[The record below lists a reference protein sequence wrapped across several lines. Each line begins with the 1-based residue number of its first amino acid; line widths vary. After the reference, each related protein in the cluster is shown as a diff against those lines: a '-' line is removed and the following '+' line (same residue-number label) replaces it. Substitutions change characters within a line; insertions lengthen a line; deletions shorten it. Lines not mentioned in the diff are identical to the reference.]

1 MEKGAKDMGRLRKAP
16 DTRIR
21 KAYKSNF
28 LSTIV
33 RDYQLWLMILPA
45 IIVIFIFNYIPMYG
59 IQLAFRDYDFT
70 KGITGG
76 DWAGLKYFKQ
86 YFESPMF
93 WPTVRNT
100 FTIAATSIVCGFPA
114 PILLAL
120 ILNQLRSQ
128 KTKKALQ
135 TTVYMPHF
143 ISTVVMVAMIN
154 IMLSP
159 RTGLISKVLKS
170 IGIVNP
176 DTNLLGSTKTFVP
189 VYVISGIWQH
199 CGWDS
204 IIYFAALSAVDQEL
218 YDACKIDGA
227 NRIQTIRHIEIPA
240 LLPTIII
247 LLILNMGNVL
257 NVGFEKVFLMQN
269 SLNLPVSEVIS
280 TYVYKI
286 GIQSHQISF
295 GAAVG
300 LFNTTV
306 NFVFLILTNVISK
319 KYADISLW

>member
-1 MEKGAKDMGRLRKAP
+1 MSSIERSLNVKAQPARK
-16 DTRIR
+16 R
-21 KAYKSNF
+21 SF
-28 LSTIV
+28 LSALV

-59 IQLAFRDYDFT
+59 VQLAFRDFDFT

-76 DWAGLKYFKQ
+76 KWAGLKYFKQ
-86 YFESPMF
+86 FFNSPMF
-93 WPTVRNT
+93 WPTIVNT
-100 FTIAATSIVCGFPA
+100 FRIAATNIIFGFPA

-120 ILNQLRSQ
+120 ILHQLRNQ
-128 KTKKALQ
+128 RIKEGLQ
-135 TTVYMPHF
+135 TVVYMPHF

-159 RTGLISKVLKS
+159 RTGLVSNLLKS
-170 IGIVNP
+170 IGLVHP

-189 VYVISGIWQH
+189 VYVLTEIWQH
-199 CGWDS
+199 CGWNS
-204 IIYFAALSAVDQEL
+204 IIYFAALSTVDQEL

-227 NRIQTIRHIEIPA
+227 NRLQTIRHIEIPA
-240 LLPTIII
+240 LVPTIVI

-286 GIQSHQISF
+286 GLISNQFSF
-295 GAAVG
+295 GSAVG
-300 LFNTTV
+300 LFNTLV
-306 NFVFLILTNVISK
+306 NFVFLILTNVIAK
-319 KYADISLW
+319 RLADISLW

>member
-1 MEKGAKDMGRLRKAP
+1 MSSIERSLNVKAKPARK
-16 DTRIR
+16 R
-21 KAYKSNF
+21 SF
-28 LSTIV
+28 LSALV
-33 RDYQLWLMILPA
+33 SDYQLWLMILPA

-59 IQLAFRDYDFT
+59 VQLAFRDFDFT

-76 DWAGLKYFKQ
+76 KWAGLKYFKQ
-86 YFESPMF
+86 FFNSPMF
-93 WPTVRNT
+93 WPTIVNT
-100 FTIAATSIVCGFPA
+100 FRVAASSIIFGFPA

-120 ILNQLRSQ
+120 ILHQLRNQ
-128 KTKKALQ
+128 RIKEGLQ
-135 TTVYMPHF
+135 TVVYMPHF

-159 RTGLISKVLKS
+159 RTGLVSNLLKS
-170 IGIVNP
+170 IGLVQP

-189 VYVISGIWQH
+189 VYVLTEIWQH
-199 CGWDS
+199 CGWNS
-204 IIYFAALSAVDQEL
+204 IIYFAALSTVDQEL

-227 NRIQTIRHIEIPA
+227 NRLQTVRHIEIPA
-240 LLPTIII
+240 LVPTIVI

-286 GIQSHQISF
+286 GLISNQFSF
-295 GAAVG
+295 GSAVG
-300 LFNTTV
+300 LFNTLV
-306 NFVFLILTNVISK
+306 NFVFLILTNVIAK
-319 KYADISLW
+319 RLADISLW

>member
-1 MEKGAKDMGRLRKAP
+1 MSSIERSLNVKAKPARK
-16 DTRIR
+16 R
-21 KAYKSNF
+21 SF
-28 LSTIV
+28 LSALV
-33 RDYQLWLMILPA
+33 SDYQLWLMILPA

-59 IQLAFRDYDFT
+59 VQLAFRDFDFT

-76 DWAGLKYFKQ
+76 KWAGLKYFKQ
-86 YFESPMF
+86 FFNSPMF
-93 WPTVRNT
+93 WPTIVNT
-100 FTIAATSIVCGFPA
+100 FRIAATNIFFGFPA

-120 ILNQLRSQ
+120 ILHQLRNQ
-128 KTKKALQ
+128 RIKEGLQ
-135 TTVYMPHF
+135 TVVYMPHF

-159 RTGLISKVLKS
+159 RTGLVSNLLKS
-170 IGIVNP
+170 IGLVQP

-189 VYVISGIWQH
+189 VYVLTEIWQH
-199 CGWDS
+199 CGWNS
-204 IIYFAALSAVDQEL
+204 IIYFAALSTVDQEL

-227 NRIQTIRHIEIPA
+227 NRLQTVRHIEIPA
-240 LLPTIII
+240 LVPTIVI

-286 GIQSHQISF
+286 GLISNQFSF
-295 GAAVG
+295 GSAVG
-300 LFNTTV
+300 LFNTSV
-306 NFVFLILTNVISK
+306 NFVFLILTNVIAK
-319 KYADISLW
+319 RLADISLW